1 MAGTTRRLAEFAA
14 GIDYATLPPDVVER
28 ARMLLMDQVG
38 ISIRGRNDAGL
49 SASMAAA
56 LRHLGL
62 AASSIGGAA
71 GGSIGGAETA
81 AGASVIGDAAS
92 YSPPAA
98 ALFNGNLGHS
108 LDFDDTH
115 ASGSIHPSA
124 PIVPAALA
132 AAEMAGAD
140 GRAVVVAVVA
150 GYEVQIR
157 LSLALDPSEHYRRGF
172 HPTATCGVFGAA
184 AAAGRV
190 LGLDPPQMEDALGL
204 CGSLAAGSM
213 QFLADGAW
221 NKPFH
226 TGYAAMNGLVAAC
239 MAREGF
245 RGAREAIEGR
255 AGFLHAYAPNA
266 DPALASE
273 DLGERWETLRIA
285 IKPYPSCRYSHA
297 PMDALIALRGEHG
310 IDWRDVASVEIGLSR
325 TGWNLI
331 GDPEDE
337 KQRPETYV
345 DGQFSMP
352 FCAAV
357 ALRDGAL
364 TWDSYDTHLGDAD
377 TLGLCRR
384 VRTAVDQRVEA
395 DFPGMA
401 GLARITTRQGGAYEQ
416 YVKTPKGEPENFLT
430 REELKAKFDGLA
442 APYMGANRRD
452 ALADA
457 LLTIDEAEDVAGVLC
472 MTRPVETDAPFPG
485 SEPEQASGPGHAG
498 PGAGVLAG
506 SGATFGSGAT
516 SGTSG
521 SGAAFSV
528 GAASDG
534 D

>member
-1 MAGTTRRLAEFAA
+1 MTGTTRRLAEFAA
-14 GIDYATLPPDVVER
+14 GIQYPSLDPAVVER
-28 ARMLLMDQVG
+28 ARMLLLDQIG

-56 LRHLGL
+56 LRRLGL
-62 AASSIGGAA
+62 AGGA
-71 GGSIGGAETA
+71 GGVDTA
-81 AGASVIGDAAS
+81 AGASVIGDAAA

-115 ASGSIHPSA
+115 AAGSIHPSA

-140 GRAVVVAVVA
+140 GRTVVAAVVA

-157 LSLALDPSEHYRRGF
+157 LSLALGPSDHYRQGF
-172 HPTATCGVFGAA
+172 HPTPTCGVFGAA
-184 AAAGRV
+184 SAAGRV
-190 LGLDPPQMEDALGL
+190 LGLDAARMEDAFGL

-213 QFLADGAW
+213 QFLVDGAW

-266 DPALASE
+266 SPELAAA

-297 PMDALIALRGEHG
+297 PVDALIALRGEHG
-310 IDWRDVASVEIGLSR
+310 IDWRDVESVEIGLSR
-325 TGWNLI
+325 TGWDII
-331 GDPEDE
+331 GDPEEE

-357 ALRDGAL
+357 ALRDGTI

-384 VRTAVDQRVEA
+384 VRTAVDDRAEA

-401 GLARITTRQGGAYEQ
+401 GLARITTKGGGAYER

-452 ALADA
+452 ALAEA
-457 LLTIDEAEDVAGVLC
+457 LLAIDEAEDVAEILR
-472 MTRPVETDAPFPG
+472 MTRPVETADSP
-485 SEPEQASGPGHAG
+485 SR
-498 PGAGVLAG
+498 
-506 SGATFGSGAT
+506 SGALGA
-516 SGTSG
+516 
-521 SGAAFSV
+521 
-528 GAASDG
+528 
-534 D
+534 

>member
-1 MAGTTRRLAEFAA
+1 
-14 GIDYATLPPDVVER
+14 
-28 ARMLLMDQVG
+28 
-38 ISIRGRNDAGL
+38 
-49 SASMAAA
+49 
-56 LRHLGL
+56 
-62 AASSIGGAA
+62 
-71 GGSIGGAETA
+71 
-81 AGASVIGDAAS
+81 
-92 YSPPAA
+92 
-98 ALFNGNLGHS
+98 
-108 LDFDDTH
+108 
-115 ASGSIHPSA
+115 
-124 PIVPAALA
+124 
-132 AAEMAGAD
+132 
-140 GRAVVVAVVA
+140 
-150 GYEVQIR
+150 
-157 LSLALDPSEHYRRGF
+157 
-172 HPTATCGVFGAA
+172 
-184 AAAGRV
+184 
-190 LGLDPPQMEDALGL
+190 
-204 CGSLAAGSM
+204 M

-310 IDWRDVASVEIGLSR
+310 IDWRDVESVEIGLSR

-384 VRTAVDQRVEA
+384 VRTAVDERVEA

-401 GLARITTRQGGAYEQ
+401 GLARITTKRGGAYEQ
-416 YVKTPKGEPENFLT
+416 YVKTPRGEPENFLT

-442 APYMGANRRD
+442 APVHGREPARRPGRGVVDHRRGRGRGGGPPHDPPGGDGRAVPGLGASVRPRSRR
-452 ALADA
+452 
-457 LLTIDEAEDVAGVLC
+457 TGRR
-472 MTRPVETDAPFPG
+472 RPRRER
-485 SEPEQASGPGHAG
+485 SR
-498 PGAGVLAG
+498 LR
-506 SGATFGSGAT
+506 
-516 SGTSG
+516 
-521 SGAAFSV
+521 
-528 GAASDG
+528 
-534 D
+534 

>member
-1 MAGTTRRLAEFAA
+1 MTGTTRRLAEFAA
-14 GIDYATLPPDVVER
+14 GIDFASIEPDVVER
-28 ARMLLMDQVG
+28 TRMLLMDQVG
-38 ISIRGRNDAGL
+38 ICIRGRNDAGL

-62 AASSIGGAA
+62 
-71 GGSIGGAETA
+71 GSGT
-81 AGASVIGDAAS
+81 ASVIGDGAA

-132 AAEMAGAD
+132 AAEMVGAS
-140 GRAVVVAVVA
+140 GRTVVAAVVA

-157 LSLALDPSEHYRRGF
+157 LSLALGPSDHYRQGF
-172 HPTATCGVFGAA
+172 HPTPTCGVFGAA
-184 AAAGRV
+184 AAAGRL
-190 LGLDPPQMEDALGL
+190 LGLDASQMEDAFGL

-213 QFLADGAW
+213 QFLVDGAW

-266 DPALASE
+266 SPEIADAE
-273 DLGERWETLRIA
+273 LGERWETLRIA

-297 PMDALIALRGEHG
+297 PVDALIALRNEHD
-310 IDWRDVASVEIGLSR
+310 IDWRDVESVEVGVSQ
-325 TGWNLI
+325 TGWNII
-331 GDPEDE
+331 GDPEEE
-337 KQRPETYV
+337 KQRPMSYV

-364 TWDSYDTHLGDAD
+364 TWDSYHTHVGNPD
-377 TLGLCRR
+377 TLDLCRR
-384 VRTAVDQRVEA
+384 VRTIVDVRAEA
-395 DFPGMA
+395 DFPDQMSGRA
-401 GLARITTRQGGAYEQ
+401 TVTTAHGTYER
-416 YVKTPKGEPENFLT
+416 YVRAPKGEPENFLS
-430 REELKAKFDGLA
+430 REELKAKFDGLS

-452 ALADA
+452 ALAEA
-457 LLTIDEAEDVAGVLC
+457 LLTIDEAGDVAEVLR
-472 MTRPVETDAPFPG
+472 MTRPVEPA
-485 SEPEQASGPGHAG
+485 EAVA
-498 PGAGVLAG
+498 
-506 SGATFGSGAT
+506 
-516 SGTSG
+516 
-521 SGAAFSV
+521 GAA
-528 GAASDG
+528 G
-534 D
+534 DD